1 MLQKTKISLR
11 NALKGAEENSTAK
24 LFKNMQKHAS

>member
-1 MLQKTKISLR
+1 MSLR
-11 NALKGAEENSTAK
+11 NVLKGAEENSIAK